1 MVEAALVLMSVV
13 ALGELARERLRVADW
28 PLLAAAGISA
38 GGVAYGGS
46 QETHIWG
53 LAAAAFVCCAL
64 FVAVGPRP
72 ARPVGSSAP
81 VGAARLVL
89 MSAMFIWFAAVDFTV
104 GLDASA
110 HLFSY
115 GLIALALA
123 ACALIVAHGGLPTG
137 AAARTG
143 LFVIAVSDIAGIVS
157 PAPWRAC
164 DQFKCSTLGALFRGP
179 YPSENF
185 LALIATMTLAWTL
198 TSMRGRARF
207 RGVALCA
214 STVFVTGSR
223 TALVASALSL
233 LAFAVT
239 ARLRRD
245 SLASAAVRSWP
256 IALLP
261 TTAIAAVAIY
271 LLDHARNATFSNRG
285 SVWIQALQMVDGHR
299 LVGVGQSTYHVLQQQ
314 GLLSAHFTHS
324 EFLLLLFA
332 GGYVGI
338 ALFVLWA
345 AATMRALLRG
355 AQSATAIVPLIAFV
369 TYGLTEVTWNPLAFD
384 SFAWIALA
392 LTVTTARAAPD
403 AVLATRAREGR
414 AAGARPRAAVRSAS

>member
-1 MVEAALVLMSVV
+1 
-13 ALGELARERLRVADW
+13 VADW

-38 GGVAYGGS
+38 AGVAYGRS

-53 LAAAAFVCCAL
+53 VAAAAFVCCAL
-64 FVAVGPRP
+64 FVAVGS
-72 ARPVGSSAP
+72 RPVRTAGISAP

-89 MSAMFIWFAAVDFTV
+89 MSAMFIWFTAVDFTV
-104 GLDASA
+104 GLGASA

-123 ACALIVAHGGLPTG
+123 ACALIVAHGGVPAG

-143 LFVIAVSDIAGIVS
+143 LFLVAVSDIAGIVS
-157 PAPWRAC
+157 PTHWRAC

-185 LALIATMTLAWTL
+185 LALVATMTLAWTL

-207 RGVALCA
+207 SGVALCA

-223 TALVASALSL
+223 TALVASALAL
-233 LAFAVT
+233 LVFAMT

-261 TTAIAAVAIY
+261 TTAIAAVGIY
-271 LLDHARNATFSNRG
+271 LLDHARSNTFSNRG

-299 LVGVGQSTYHVLQQQ
+299 LVGVGQSSYHVLQQH
-314 GLLSAHFTHS
+314 GVLSAHFAHS

-338 ALFVLWA
+338 ALFVLWT
-345 AATMRALLRG
+345 AATMRALVRG

-392 LTVTTARAAPD
+392 LTITTARPAPD
-403 AVLATRAREGR
+403 AMLATLAREGR
-414 AAGARPRAAVRSAS
+414 AASVRPRVAFERTS